1 MHVAQINFPRAP
13 SDCTA
18 EQLFERWP
26 SLADIPEAAAS
37 AGTRVSVVQA
47 ATREERV
54 TRHGVDY
61 YFTDVNEASDVA
73 ARASRFARV
82 LGEIEADL
90 LHVHGLAFAEDAFAI
105 SQSLPELPILF
116 QDHADRPPRWWWH
129 RSKWRRWYG
138 TASGVVFTAPA
149 MVRPFTQAGLFG
161 PLTQFFAIPESSSRF
176 GLGSRVEA
184 RAAMGLHGDPCVL
197 WVGHLA
203 AGKDPLT
210 VLDGV
215 AQAALRLPGLQ
226 LWCAFGNAP
235 LFDEV
240 RARIDRDPRLAGRV
254 HLLGK
259 VPHARIQTLMQAAD
273 FYVSGSHAESCGYAL
288 LEALASGVTPVVT
301 DIPSFRAL
309 TGDGRVGHLW
319 PPGDAERL
327 AESLVRAASAPRSPA
342 QVRAHFD
349 ATLSFAAVGRQ
360 WADAYAQVLD
370 GRLRRVG

>member
-1 MHVAQINFPRAP
+1 LRVAQINFPLAP
-13 SDCTA
+13 SDCTS

-37 AGTRVSVVQA
+37 AGTRVSVLQA
-47 ATREERV
+47 ATREERF

-61 YFTDVNEASDVA
+61 YFIDVSGATTA
-73 ARASRFARV
+73 ASRANRFVRL
-82 LGEIEADL
+82 LGEIEADV
-90 LHVHGLAFAEDAFAI
+90 LHVHGLGFAEDAFAI
-105 SQSLPELPILF
+105 SQRLPQLPLIF

-129 RSKWRRWYG
+129 RPKWRRWYAS
-138 TASGVVFTAPA
+138 ASGVVFTAPA
-149 MVRPFTQAGLFG
+149 QVRPFTHAGLFG

-176 GLGSRVEA
+176 GLGSRADA
-184 RAAMGLHGDPCVL
+184 RVATGLHGDPCVL

-203 AGKDPLT
+203 AGKDPLA
-210 VLDGV
+210 VLDGM

-235 LFDEV
+235 LLEDV
-240 RARIDRDPRLAGRV
+240 RKRIDHDPHLAGRV
-254 HLLGK
+254 HLMGK
-259 VPHARIQTLMQAAD
+259 VPHAQIESLMQAAD
-273 FYVSGSHAESCGYAL
+273 LYVSGSHAESCGYAL

-309 TGDGRVGHLW
+309 TGDGRIGHLW
-319 PPGDAERL
+319 PPGDATRL
-327 AESLVRAASAPRSPA
+327 AESLVRAASTSLSPE